1 MQRVAIIGPGGAGKS
16 TLARRLGEVTG
27 LPVIHLD
34 NEYWRPGWV
43 ATPEDQWSR
52 RVDVLAAGDR
62 WIIDG
67 NFGGTMAP
75 RLERADTVVYLDF
88 ERHLYIWR
96 VLKRRFKHRDRGR
109 SRPDM
114 AEGCE
119 EKIDWVFLKWL
130 WNYRASRRPEALRL
144 MADAHRQGKR
154 VVILR
159 DDRQTEAFVRGAM
172 AGPGDA
178 PRPAA
183 SNKVTLVG
191 APAAGKTTL
200 AKRLSERTGLPV
212 VDPAAWLQS
221 ASGRMDG
228 RTHHQRIAAAVAEPA
243 WIVDEALLQTLGLQ
257 LVASDL
263 TICLDTATHLRIWR
277 CLRRARPWRMEG
289 RSLGMRFEAKTLLS
303 TLLFPQTER
312 GRVMRALGRVASAQ
326 PVFVVRNSEEAEAVL
341 AGLAPSARA
350 KA

>member
-34 NEYWRPGWV
+34 REHWRPGWV
-43 ATPEDQWSR
+43 EPPRGEWVERVAT
-52 RVDVLAAGDR
+52 LAADER

-67 NFGGTMAP
+67 NYSGTMRP
-75 RLERADTVVYLDF
+75 RLAAADTVILMDFGRRTYL
-88 ERHLYIWR
+88 WR
-96 VLKRRFKHRDRGR
+96 AFRRSLAYRGR
-109 SRPDM
+109 TRPDM
-114 AEGCE
+114 GEGCE
-119 EKIDWVFLKWL
+119 EKLDRKFFAWL
-130 WNYRASRRPEALRL
+130 WNYQATRRPAALQL

-159 DDRQTEAFVRGAM
+159 DDRQTDAFVRGAM
-172 AGPGDA
+172 VGAEVIAKEAGFH
-178 PRPAA
+178 
-183 SNKVTLVG
+183 KVTLVG

-212 VDPAAWLQS
+212 VHPAGWLHS

-228 RTHHQRIAAAVAEPA
+228 RAHHQRIAAAVAEPA
-243 WIVDEALLQTLGLQ
+243 WIVDEALLRTLGLQ
-257 LVASDL
+257 LAASDL
-263 TICLDTATHLRIWR
+263 AICLDTATHLRIWR
-277 CLRRARPWRMEG
+277 CLRRARARRMEG

-312 GRVMRALGRVASAQ
+312 RRVMRALGRVASAQ

-350 KA
+350 GA

>member
-1 MQRVAIIGPGGAGKS
+1 M
-16 TLARRLGEVTG
+16 
-27 LPVIHLD
+27 IHLD
-34 NEYWRPGWV
+34 REYWRPGWV
-43 ATPEDQWSR
+43 PTPEDEWAR
-52 RVDVLAAGDR
+52 RVDALAAGDR

-67 NFGGTMAP
+67 NLTR
-75 RLERADTVVYLDF
+75 RLERADAVVYLDF
-88 ERHLYIWR
+88 ERRVYIWR
-96 VLKRRFKHRDRGR
+96 VLQRRFKHRDRGR

-114 AEGCE
+114 ADGCE
-119 EKIDWVFLKWL
+119 EKIRWVFLKWL

-159 DDRQTEAFVRGAM
+159 DDRQTDAFVRGAM
-172 AGPGDA
+172 VGAEVIAKEAGFH
-178 PRPAA
+178 
-183 SNKVTLVG
+183 KVTLVG

-212 VDPAAWLQS
+212 VHPAGWLHS

-228 RTHHQRIAAAVAEPA
+228 RAHHQRIAAAVAEPA
-243 WIVDEALLQTLGLQ
+243 WIVDEALLRTLGLQ
-257 LVASDL
+257 LAASDMA
-263 TICLDTATHLRIWR
+263 ICLDTATHLRIWR
-277 CLRRARPWRMEG
+277 CLRRARARRREG